1 MMASLTKRRAVSK
14 INWDADRVKSLR
26 QFMGLTQQLFAD
38 KLGVRQQ
45 TVSEWE
51 KSMYRPRGATVTL
64 LNIVAEQAA
73 DPNRYSAWQRGSCTR
88 ANGQSL
94 E

>member
-1 MMASLTKRRAVSK
+1 MMASLMKRREVSK

-64 LNIVAEQAA
+64 LNIVAEQAGFKFEA
-73 DPNRYSAWQRGSCTR
+73 ELAQK
-88 ANGQSL
+88 
-94 E
+94 

>member
-1 MMASLTKRRAVSK
+1 MMASLAKRRAVSK
-14 INWDADRVKSLR
+14 THWDADRVKALR

-51 KSMYRPRGATVTL
+51 KNMYRPRGATVTL
-64 LNIVAEQAA
+64 LNIVAEQAGFKI
-73 DPNRYSAWQRGSCTR
+73 DPDTAHK
-88 ANGQSL
+88 
-94 E
+94 

>member
-1 MMASLTKRRAVSK
+1 
-14 INWDADRVKSLR
+14 
-26 QFMGLTQQLFAD
+26 MGLTQQLFAD

-64 LNIVAEQAA
+64 LNIIAEQVGFKI
-73 DPNRYSAWQRGSCTR
+73 DTESAQK
-88 ANGQSL
+88 
-94 E
+94 

>member
-1 MMASLTKRRAVSK
+1 MIASLTKRHANLK
-14 INWDADRVKSLR
+14 IHWDADRVKALR
-26 QFMGLTQQLFAD
+26 QFMGLTQQVFAD

-64 LNIVAEQAA
+64 LNIVAEQA
-73 DPNRYSAWQRGSCTR
+73 GFK
-88 ANGQSL
+88 L
-94 E
+94 EPESQQK

>member
-1 MMASLTKRRAVSK
+1 MMASLMKRREVSK

-64 LNIVAEQAA
+64 LNIVAEQAGFKFEVEVT
-73 DPNRYSAWQRGSCTR
+73 QK
-88 ANGQSL
+88 
-94 E
+94 

>member
-1 MMASLTKRRAVSK
+1 MMASLMKRREISK

-64 LNIVAEQAA
+64 LNIVAEQAGFKFEVEVT
-73 DPNRYSAWQRGSCTR
+73 QK
-88 ANGQSL
+88 
-94 E
+94 